1 MAGQVDKE
9 EGMSPMER
17 GRFRYKQKDYN
28 GALKAFSEAVASS
41 TDHMLLTALDSR
53 AATYEKLEFYL
64 SALRDGK
71 AMIEMKPK
79 LSKGYLRTGKILQ
92 LQGKEK
98 LALQIYARGLGK
110 VPPNGTDKER
120 QHLVRFYEK
129 LRQVLKPGKSKDFI
143 ERLPLELALMV
154 CQHLPIRDRV
164 ICLAVSKAWKGVL
177 ESSPKLW
184 TTLDTTYARRMVT
197 LKSIKIH
204 LRRSKYTLDRAVI
217 TLKALID
224 SDKMRFI
231 TKTCTN
237 LRELHINGNGM
248 IGDTLYSTLPG
259 KTALKTISTSLGTE
273 IPLYAVQA
281 VLRACHESLVE
292 MKFLK
297 IRGNK
302 VAFTPGKWTMAESL
316 KSIHLKAGFETCLD
330 FDGLRDNTPNA
341 TSVILT
347 NWNITVH
354 LVDATPWKA
363 LERLDLTDTQL
374 TRLPK
379 FPPTLKHLV
388 LSENRQLHLRPDE
401 ERPALL
407 PLLETFACASTALDG
422 EALKA
427 ITAASIKA
435 GNLKRLT
442 IGDRMVNT
450 RESLVKEDFPPCE
463 SLEELSL
470 ASMILSDRPAL
481 EIVGLYPNIKRLDIS
496 ATHITGVAVKAF
508 VNKGLKWLRINE
520 CDRISADAVE
530 WARGNDIEIIH
541 NLVSQ
546 GISVRGAARFA
557 DSVFGSSF

>member
-1 MAGQVDKE
+1 MARQVDME

-17 GRFRYKQKDYN
+17 GRFRYKLKDYE
-28 GALKAFSEAVASS
+28 GALKAFNEAVASS

-64 SALRDGK
+64 SALRDSK
-71 AMIEMKPK
+71 SMIELKPK

-110 VPPNGTDKER
+110 VSSGTDKDR
-120 QHLVRFYEK
+120 QHLVIFHEK
-129 LRQVLKPGKSKDFI
+129 LRKVLKPGKSKDFI

-154 CQHLPIRDRV
+154 CQHLPMRDRV

-177 ESSPKLW
+177 ESSTKLW
-184 TTLDTTYARRMVT
+184 TTFDTTHARRAIS

-217 TLKALID
+217 TLKAYIG
-224 SDKMRFI
+224 SDKMKFI
-231 TKTCTN
+231 AKTCKN
-237 LRELHINGNGM
+237 LREIHIHGNGL
-248 IGDTLYSTLPG
+248 IGDTLYSALPG
-259 KTALKTISTSLGTE
+259 STALRTISTSVGTE
-273 IPLYAVQA
+273 IPLYAIQSVIKT
-281 VLRACHESLVE
+281 CHKSLVDI
-292 MKFLK
+292 KFLQ

-302 VAFTPGKWTMAESL
+302 VAAVPGKWAMAESL
-316 KSIHLKAGFETCLD
+316 KSIHLRAGFDSCLD

-388 LSENRQLHLRPDE
+388 LSENPQLNLRPDE
-401 ERPALL
+401 ERPTLL

-422 EALKA
+422 EALKV

-442 IGDRMVNT
+442 IGDRMVNP
-450 RESLVKEDFPPCE
+450 RESLVKDEFPPCE
-463 SLEELSL
+463 TLEELSL
-470 ASMILSDRPAL
+470 ASMVLSDKPAL
-481 EIVGLYPNIKRLDIS
+481 EIVSLYPNIKRLDIS

-508 VNKGLKWLRINE
+508 VNMGLKWLKINE

-530 WARGNDIEIIH
+530 WARGKDIEIIH
-541 NLVSQ
+541 NLLSQ
-546 GISVRGAARFA
+546 GTRVRGAARFA
-557 DSVFGSSF
+557 DSVFGSIF